1 MTTKTLYKSYIIEE
15 SQLAEEPYYVP
26 VGDEVEL
33 FEAAY
38 REKLP
43 LIFKGPTGCG
53 KTRFVEYMSYKLGV
67 ELRKNSKRTDD
78 SDAVNLPLVTI
89 ACHEDLTSSDL
100 VGRYLLEGDQTVWI
114 DGPLTRAVKAGGSS
128 NHTNMDYVTIASTG
142 NATDFGDLFKPMR
155 EFAGCSNVT
164 RGVFGGGYAA
174 NSSGHDTMQ
183 YITIATTGN
192 STDFGNASSVW
203 TANGCGNGTR
213 GTWMGGYNGGAT
225 PNTQIDY
232 VTLATT
238 SNTSDFGDLS
248 YSAYAPGGAVGN
260 SPRDDDRGI
269 YMGGD
274 SPTYGGSQTLSM
286 SYITVSTT
294 GNGQDFGDLASQAY
308 ISGAQNNASRGVQ
321 CGTGSSNVMQYFA
334 IGTLGNAQDFG
345 DLLSGASGFTA
356 MGNSSGD

>member
-1 MTTKTLYKSYIIEE
+1 MPIRSNRNLTEYYDRFSYSGAGGPPTSYQHYGGRVIIFGGG
-15 SQLAEEPYYVP
+15 SSNVIQYITIQSAGNSTDF
-26 VGDEVEL
+26 GDL
-33 FEAAY
+33 NQNANWSA
-38 REKLP
+38 
-43 LIFKGPTGCG
+43 G
-53 KTRFVEYMSYKLGV
+53 
-67 ELRKNSKRTDD
+67 
-78 SDAVNLPLVTI
+78 
-89 ACHEDLTSSDL
+89 TSS
-100 VGRYLLEGDQTVWI
+100 GGA
-114 DGPLTRAVKAGGSS
+114 GRAVKAGGST
-128 NHTNMDYVTIASTG
+128 NHTNMDYVTVATTS

-164 RGVFGGGYAA
+164 RGVFGGGYAENA
-174 NSSGHDTMQ
+174 SGHDTMQ
-183 YITIATTGN
+183 YITIATTSD

-260 SPRDDDRGI
+260 SPSDDDRGI
-269 YMGGD
+269 YMGGA
-274 SPTYGGSQTLSM
+274 SPTYSNPETNSM
-286 SYITVSTT
+286 SYITISTT
-294 GNGQDFGDLASQAY
+294 GNGQDFGDLASTSY
-308 ISGAQNNASRGVQ
+308 ISGAQNDASRGVQ
-321 CGTGSSNVMQYFA
+321 CGNGSSNVMQYFA